1 MYKHLKIYFLI
12 IIFILGSTS
21 YSVTEK
27 NKFKLSSDMVNSF
40 YDYISSHR
48 GKFDRFLIT
57 EDGTASF
64 VWTCPQTLCF
74 PASKNFYLR
83 PCSKLNNNKKCKIFA
98 INRKIKL
105 INSDKT
111 SDNFRKFKSGDTLV
125 DVKNKLKNL
134 GFID

>member
-1 MYKHLKIYFLI
+1 MNKYLKNFFLI

-21 YSVTEK
+21 YGVTKK
-27 NKFKLSSDMVNSF
+27 NKLKLSSDTVNSF

-74 PASKNFYLR
+74 PASKNFYLK

-105 INSDKT
+105 INSDKV
-111 SDNFRKFKSGDTLV
+111 SKNLRKFKRGDTLAE
-125 DVKNKLKNL
+125 VKNKPKKL
-134 GFID
+134 GFVD